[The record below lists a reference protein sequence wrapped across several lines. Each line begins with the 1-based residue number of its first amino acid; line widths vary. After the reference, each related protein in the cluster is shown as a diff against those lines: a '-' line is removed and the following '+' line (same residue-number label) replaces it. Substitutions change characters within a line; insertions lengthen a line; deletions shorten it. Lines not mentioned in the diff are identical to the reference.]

1 MQVREAALKN
11 LSPYFYEGIEYITP
25 IEVYNKLVKFSVD
38 LPQSIKF
45 KTVDIRDSVEL
56 NQLRQK
62 ENLKVTYALKQRRG
76 YNLAIFTFE

>member
-1 MQVREAALKN
+1 MQEREATLKN

-25 IEVYNKLVKFSVD
+25 IEVYNKLVKYSVD

-62 ENLKVTYALKQRRG
+62 ENLKVTYDLEQRRG